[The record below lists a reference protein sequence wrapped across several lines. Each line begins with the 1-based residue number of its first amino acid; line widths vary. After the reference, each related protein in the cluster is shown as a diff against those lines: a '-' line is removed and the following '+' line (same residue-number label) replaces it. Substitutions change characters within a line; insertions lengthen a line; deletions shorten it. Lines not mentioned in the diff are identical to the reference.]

1 MKRESIVL
9 IGLLAMALQGSVA
22 AQQGLPVEVVHYADL
37 IVTNGVIYSAD
48 EPQFSRYEA
57 MAVRDG
63 KILALG
69 TTEHISRMAGP
80 NTRRIELQPGQSVL
94 PGLFDSHAHGPMGTG
109 GGLERSLDAK
119 RGNLTF
125 ATIE

>member
-1 MKRESIVL
+1 
-9 IGLLAMALQGSVA
+9 MALQGSVS

-69 TTEHISRMAGP
+69 TTEYISRMAGP

-94 PGLFDSHAHGPMGTG
+94 PGLV
-109 GGLERSLDAK
+109 
-119 RGNLTF
+119 
-125 ATIE
+125 